1 MLAEVILVGIM
12 MGAVYALI
20 TVGYSM
26 VFGILK
32 LMNFAHGDTYIFGTL
47 ICFSLL
53 VNYNLHPLVSI
64 VLAAVAGG
72 ILAFFVEL
80 FVYKRLR
87 AAQHRLISMITALG
101 AAYVIQNTSELSWG
115 NQVLSFPSIVNS
127 KYVTLLGL
135 QVSVTHLITLLV
147 AVSCILGII
156 LFMRYHRYGKAIDCV
171 SQDMDASSLM
181 GIPINRIISSVYFL
195 GGMLGVIGGVLYSS
209 AYNAVSLGMG
219 FRGTLVA
226 FTAAVIGGIGS
237 LSGALLGGLI
247 LGLSENLIGVYI
259 SSTFRD
265 PLMYSLLI
273 VMLLVRPNGILG
285 NTAQAKV

>member
-1 MLAEVILVGIM
+1 
-12 MGAVYALI
+12 
-20 TVGYSM
+20 
-26 VFGILK
+26 
-32 LMNFAHGDTYIFGTL
+32 
-47 ICFSLL
+47 
-53 VNYNLHPLVSI
+53 
-64 VLAAVAGG
+64 
-72 ILAFFVEL
+72 
-80 FVYKRLR
+80 
-87 AAQHRLISMITALG
+87 
-101 AAYVIQNTSELSWG
+101 
-115 NQVLSFPSIVNS
+115 
-127 KYVTLLGL
+127 
-135 QVSVTHLITLLV
+135 
-147 AVSCILGII
+147 
-156 LFMRYHRYGKAIDCV
+156 MRYHRYGKAIDCV